1 MLGEPELSSDNP
13 SASSVIEDLPKNTT
27 APEVNS
33 LVSSLP
39 GDCKDNVQSPFPTHP
54 PWLLPPWPPPSSDT
68 LPLPSDT
75 FQDEVVVCRLK
86 SPSML
91 SVSITVGG
99 KVARAVVD
107 TAAEVTILSD
117 RIYDSLRPKPPII
130 KNVTLNTAGR
140 NMKMKGMIV
149 GPVEMTLGDFVFQ
162 EIVYIAPIDDD
173 MLLGV
178 DLLRKHHATINIP
191 NSSLS
196 FQGKDVLMTSG
207 KPSEVSIAQV
217 FVERTV
223 IIPRWCVKLVK
234 CRMNR
239 PLKNFFIEPVSNLVG
254 FVPRSFYS
262 TDEIIDIYVLNPTEQ
277 NLKWKQNEI
286 VAEAQEAVIIEPHID
301 DSSDEAIFVQKVNL
315 PSDVPIPSHL
325 EDLWERSVPY
335 LSPAEQKIVRN
346 LLIEFEGVF
355 AKDDFDLG
363 DFNELDHP
371 IDTGEAR
378 PIKLKMRRTPM
389 NFVQEE
395 KAHLNKMS
403 AGVIKP
409 SVSEWASAPVLI
421 RKRDGGVRWCLDYRR
436 LNQVTKKDVYPLP
449 CIEEC
454 LDTLSGSTWFS
465 KLDANSAYWQVKV
478 RKEDREKTA
487 FVTKYGLFEFVR
499 MGFGLCN
506 ALATFSRVMSLI
518 LRGLTWDIALA
529 FWMMWL

>member
-1 MLGEPELSSDNP
+1 MLGEPKLSSDNP
-13 SASSVIEDLPKNTT
+13 SASSVMEDLPKSTI
-27 APEVNS
+27 APENSS

-39 GDCKDNVQSPFPTHP
+39 GDSKDNGQSLPSMHL

-68 LPLPSDT
+68 LSSPSSDTLPIPSSNIVPSLANDT
-75 FQDEVVVCRLK
+75 FQDEVIVCRLK

-91 SVSITVGG
+91 SVSIIVGD
-99 KVARAVVD
+99 KVVRAVVD

-130 KNVTLNTAGR
+130 KQVTLNTAGR

-207 KPSEVSIAQV
+207 IPSEVSIAQV
-217 FVERTV
+217 YVESTV
-223 IIPRWCVKLVK
+223 VIPRWCVKLVK

-254 FVPRSFYS
+254 FVPRSYYS
-262 TDEIIDIYVLNPTEQ
+262 TDEILDIYVLNPTEQ

-286 VAEAQEAVIIEPHID
+286 VAEAQEAVIIEPHIV
-301 DSSDEAIFVQKVNL
+301 DSSDEAIYVQKVNL
-315 PSDVPIPSHL
+315 PSDMPIPPHL
-325 EDLWERSVPY
+325 DDLWERSVPH
-335 LSPAEQKIVRN
+335 LSSEEQKIVRN

-363 DFNELDHP
+363 DFNEIEHP

-378 PIKLKMRRTPM
+378 PVKLKMRRTPM

-395 KAHLNKMS
+395 KAHLNKMLS
-403 AGVIKP
+403 AGVIEP

-421 RKRDGGVRWCLDYRR
+421 RKAGWRCPLVFRLPPFEPGNQEGCVSSSLYRGVFRHPFWEYLVLKAGRKFCL
-436 LNQVTKKDVYPLP
+436 
-449 CIEEC
+449 
-454 LDTLSGSTWFS
+454 
-465 KLDANSAYWQVKV
+465 
-478 RKEDREKTA
+478 
-487 FVTKYGLFEFVR
+487 
-499 MGFGLCN
+499 
-506 ALATFSRVMSLI
+506 LA
-518 LRGLTWDIALA
+518 G
-529 FWMMWL
+529 